1 MRENFP
7 KIPIEKI
14 CPQEEM
20 TEKGKEYDQE
30 TKKELTEY
38 IFKYWRG
45 DAHTHTQESTR
56 WDYVEGIYDKEEFMK
71 YYQDLGLEFV
81 AFSDHASKPG
91 EPEKLKYEDKISQDL
106 LKQAEEI
113 KNINQEGKFDL
124 AAFSSVESNIFF
136 TDNEEAIIDLP
147 PEVLKKLDL
156 VIASRHAIKNE
167 KDINAIKESLLSAIN
182 NPYVDVIGHP
192 DRYIRLNQGATDK
205 GGPCSPEIYWD
216 TWNKILDEVNKNGKA
231 FEVNFNNPPADE
243 LLEIAASKGTKFML
257 NYDAHDFN
265 QYKKGIPEGEK
276 AKKNWA
282 KDEACPEDLE
292 ILQKYKLDRLT
303 SGPGVKAIS
312 RLVKFIKKLEKLDVT
327 PEKIINS
334 SRENMINFLTKDRN
348 KSTEN
353 LEFLKEKFI
362 K

>member
-7 KIPIEKI
+7 KIPLEEI

-20 TEKGKEYDQE
+20 EEKGKEYDQE
-30 TKKELTEY
+30 TKNELTEN

-45 DAHTHTQESTR
+45 DAHVHTQESTR
-56 WDYVEGIYDKEEFMK
+56 WDYVEGIYDKEELMK

-91 EPEKLKYEDKISQDL
+91 EPEKLEFEDKISQDL
-106 LKQAEEI
+106 LGQVEEI
-113 KNINQEGKFDL
+113 KNINREGKFNI
-124 AAFSSVESNIFF
+124 AAFSSVETNIFF
-136 TDNEEAIIDLP
+136 SDKEEANIDLP
-147 PEVLKKLDL
+147 IEVLKKLDL

-192 DRYIRLNQGATDK
+192 DRYIKLNQEVTDK
-205 GGPCSPEIYWD
+205 GEPCSPEIYWQ
-216 TWNKILDEVNKNGKA
+216 TWNEILDEANKNGKA
-231 FEVNFNNPPADE
+231 FEINFNNPPADE
-243 LLEIAASKGTKFML
+243 LLELATRKGIKFML

-265 QYKKGIPEGEK
+265 QYKKGIPEGEE
-276 AKKNWA
+276 AKKKWA
-282 KDEACPEDLE
+282 KDEAKSEDLE

-303 SGPGVKAIS
+303 SGPGVKAIC
-312 RLVKFIKKLEKLDVT
+312 RLVKFIKKLEKLEVD